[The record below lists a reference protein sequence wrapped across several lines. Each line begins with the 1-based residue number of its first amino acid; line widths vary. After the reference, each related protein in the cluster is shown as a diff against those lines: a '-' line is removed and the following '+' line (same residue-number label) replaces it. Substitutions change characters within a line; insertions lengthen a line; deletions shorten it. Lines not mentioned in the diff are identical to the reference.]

1 MFQYVQSRK
10 RTKIEYEEEDDV
22 VCKENPVP
30 SKHGHPSWEMKL
42 NHQVW
47 VGPAHWV
54 AELRWL

>member
-1 MFQYVQSRK
+1 MQSRK
-10 RTKIEYEEEDDV
+10 RTKIEYEEEDDA

-30 SKHGHPSWEMKL
+30 SKHGHPAWEMKL

-54 AELRWL
+54 AELRLL